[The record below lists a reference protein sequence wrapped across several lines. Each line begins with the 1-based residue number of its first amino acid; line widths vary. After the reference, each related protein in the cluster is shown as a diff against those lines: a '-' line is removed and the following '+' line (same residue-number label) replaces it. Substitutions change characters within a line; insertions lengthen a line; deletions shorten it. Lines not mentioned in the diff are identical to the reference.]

1 MLCQLSYRPV
11 TSKRSGWV
19 VLPIALLRVKSDPRY
34 MNEIWDAA
42 AVAEEFTRAGIEP
55 AATARLAQAV
65 RTNGAA
71 AVHALGAGAFG
82 DWKTAS
88 ALNRLIAGAFDAGCD
103 KRAVAAELEVVGQL
117 QLMLQQ
123 EFVLL

>member
-1 MLCQLSYRPV
+1 
-11 TSKRSGWV
+11 
-19 VLPIALLRVKSDPRY
+19 

-42 AVAEEFTRAGIEP
+42 AVAEEFTRAGIDP

-65 RTNGAA
+65 RENGAA
-71 AVHALGAGAFG
+71 AVHALGAGVFG

-103 KRAVAAELEVVGQL
+103 KRAVASELEVVGQL
-117 QLMLQQ
+117 QSMLRQ

>member
-19 VLPIALLRVKSDPRY
+19 VLPIALSREKRDPSY

-42 AVAEEFTRAGIEP
+42 AVAEKFTLAGIEP

-65 RTNGAA
+65 RDNGAA
-71 AVHALGAGAFG
+71 AVHALGAGAFN
-82 DWKTAS
+82 WKTAS
-88 ALNRLIAGAFDAGCD
+88 AVNRLIVSAFDAGCD

-117 QLMLQQ
+117 QSMLQQ